1 MGTLDYWVNW
11 TCGRKRWG
19 YGKNMKGIRY
29 FLGAIALGILTV
41 NCDADP
47 AVGAGHAKENR
58 LAIEVSPY
66 LRLHAKNPVD
76 WYPWGEEAFA
86 KAKKENK
93 PILLSIGYSTCH
105 WCHVMERESFENKQI
120 AEILNAHFVAI
131 KLDREERPDVDK
143 VYMTAYQAMTGQT
156 GGWPLNMFLTPDLAP
171 FFGGTYFPPTDRGGR
186 VGFKSVLLQLKDA
199 WASKQDEVVASAKQL
214 RQHLLD
220 SSVAAGVAELVPSV
234 AILESAEQSL
244 MQSGDAQKGGWGK
257 GPKFP
262 MPSNLRFLLRSWKRG
277 GDPKVLDFVELTAR
291 EMAKGGIHD
300 QLGGGFHRYT
310 VDGKWLVPH
319 FEKMLYDQAQLLD
332 FYLDLYQITKKQ
344 EYAEVAR
351 SLCGY
356 VLRDMRADGGAFYC
370 AEDAQSEG
378 KEGKYF
384 CWTTSELKS
393 LLDPAEFTEVCG
405 YFGITDEGNCYDHS
419 DPEALKAQNV
429 LSLVKGDAWLGE
441 KSGREALVLSGIK
454 KMQVAR
460 SSRIR
465 PSTDDKILA
474 SWNGMMIGAL
484 QRAGIVLGEEKYSDA
499 SQRAMAFVKQK
510 MWDGKRLAHRW
521 HSDGLDASVQAES
534 YLLMLQASR
543 RSYEMTLDPE
553 LLEFAVDLAEASI
566 ALFHDPENGGFYG
579 SAVADDVIVR
589 LKGDYDGAIPT
600 ASSIAVMEFLKLSE
614 ITGRKDF
621 MDIAEGA
628 FKAHGEHLV
637 RAPTSL
643 TSMLQALDLY
653 HSRMQRLVLA
663 VGSNGDA
670 GFHAEIADG
679 YRPNLTTM
687 GNVGLVDDFEK
698 GLKTQG
704 EKTTAYLCEGES
716 CKAPVTDAKSLWK

>member
-1 MGTLDYWVNW
+1 MA
-11 TCGRKRWG
+11 CGYVQQG
-19 YGKNMKGIRY
+19 YVQNMKAIRHFIGIITL
-29 FLGAIALGILTV
+29 FSMVLS
-41 NCDADP
+41 CKADQ
-47 AVGAGHAKENR
+47 VDGAGQVKENR
-58 LAIEVSPY
+58 LAKEVSPY
-66 LRLHAKNPVD
+66 LRLHSKNPVD

-105 WCHVMERESFENKQI
+105 WCHVMERESFENKEI
-120 AEILNAHFVAI
+120 AKILNTHFVAI

-143 VYMTAYQAMTGQT
+143 VYMTAYNAMTGQT

-186 VGFKSVLLQLKDA
+186 VGFKSALIQLKDA
-199 WASKQDEVVASAKQL
+199 WANKQEEVEASAQQL

-220 SSVAAGVAELVPSV
+220 SSAAAGLTETVPNV
-234 AILESAEQSL
+234 AILDKAAQLL
-244 MQSGDAQKGGWGK
+244 MQSGDIVNGGWNT

-262 MPSNLRFLLRSWKRG
+262 MPSHLRFLLRSWMRN
-277 GDPKVLDFVELTAR
+277 GDPKVLDFAELTAKK
-291 EMAKGGIHD
+291 MAKGGIHD
-300 QLGGGFHRYT
+300 HLGGGFHRYT

-344 EYAEVAR
+344 EYADVADSICR
-351 SLCGY
+351 Y

-384 CWTTSELKS
+384 CWTRSELKS
-393 LLDPAEFTEVCG
+393 LLNPDELTEICA
-405 YFGITDEGNCYDHS
+405 YFGVTDEGNFYDHS

-429 LSLVKGDAWLGE
+429 LSLVRGEEWLDE
-441 KSGREALVLSGIK
+441 NPGRKALVMSGIG
-454 KMQVAR
+454 KMKVAR
-460 SSRIR
+460 SARVR
-465 PSTDDKILA
+465 PSTDDKVLA

-484 QRAGIVLGEEKYSDA
+484 QRAGIVLDEAKYSEA
-499 SQRAMAFVKQK
+499 AAKAMGFVKLQ

-521 HSDGLDASVQAES
+521 HSDGIDTSAQAES

-543 RSYEMTLDPE
+543 RCYEMTLDPA
-553 LLEFAVDLAEASI
+553 LLEFAVDLAEASVI
-566 ALFHDPENGGFYG
+566 LFHDSKNGGFFE

-589 LKGDYDGAIPT
+589 LKGDYDGAMPT
-600 ASSIAVMEFLKLSE
+600 ASSVAVLEFLKLSE

-621 MDIAEGA
+621 KEIAEGT
-628 FKAHGEHLV
+628 FRAHGDALAK
-637 RAPTSL
+637 APTSL
-643 TSMLQALDLY
+643 TSMLLALDLH
-653 HSRMQRLVLA
+653 HSKRQRLVLA
-663 VGSNGDA
+663 LGANGA
-670 GFHAEIADG
+670 AEFHTKIAAE
-679 YRPNLTTM
+679 YRPNLTVM
-687 GNVGLVDDFEK
+687 GNKGLVDDFEK

-704 EKTTAYLCEGES
+704 NKTTAYLCEGES
-716 CKAPVTDAKSLWK
+716 CQPPVTEPKSLWK

>member
-1 MGTLDYWVNW
+1 MKAVRHLLGVITL
-11 TCGRKRWG
+11 
-19 YGKNMKGIRY
+19 I
-29 FLGAIALGILTV
+29 FLAV
-41 NCDADP
+41 SCDAEP
-47 AVGAGHAKENR
+47 AADAGQVKENR
-58 LAIEVSPY
+58 LAKEASPY

-105 WCHVMERESFENKQI
+105 WCHVMERESFENKEI
-120 AEILNAHFVAI
+120 AKILNAHFVAI

-143 VYMTAYQAMTGQT
+143 VYMTAYHTMTGQT

-186 VGFKSVLLQLKDA
+186 VGFKNALLQLKDA
-199 WASKQDEVVASAKQL
+199 WANKQEQVLASAKEL
-214 RQHLLD
+214 RQHMLD
-220 SSVAAGVAELVPSV
+220 SSVAGKLTETVPGAEVLGM
-234 AILESAEQSL
+234 AAQLL
-244 MQSGDAQKGGWGK
+244 MESGDAQKGGWDK

-262 MPSNLRFLLRSWKRG
+262 MPSHLRFLLRSWKRS
-277 GDPKVLDFVELTAR
+277 GDSKVLAFVELTAR

-300 QLGGGFHRYT
+300 HLGGGFHRYT

-332 FYLDLYQITKKQ
+332 FYLDLYQVTRKQ
-344 EYAEVAR
+344 EYADVAD
-351 SLCGY
+351 SICGY
-356 VLRDMRADGGAFYC
+356 VLRAMRAEGGAFYC

-393 LLDPAEFTEVCG
+393 LLNPDEFTAICA
-405 YFGITDEGNCYDHS
+405 YFGVTDKGNFYDHS

-429 LSLVKGDAWLGE
+429 LSLVKEEKWLGE
-441 KSGREALVLSGIK
+441 KPGREALVLSGIR

-484 QRAGIVLGEEKYSDA
+484 QRAGIVLGEKKYSAA
-499 SQRAMAFVKQK
+499 SNKAMAFVKK
-510 MWDGKRLAHRW
+510 EMWDGKRLAHRW
-521 HSDGLDASVQAES
+521 HADGLDASAQAES

-543 RSYEMTLDPE
+543 RCYEMTLDPE
-553 LLEFAVDLAEASI
+553 LLEFAIDLAEASI
-566 ALFHDPENGGFYG
+566 ALFHDSKKGGFFG

-589 LKGDYDGAIPT
+589 LKGSYDGAMPT

-621 MDIAEGA
+621 QKVAEGT
-628 FKAHGEHLV
+628 FRAHGELMML
-637 RAPTSL
+637 APTSL

-653 HSRMQRLVLA
+653 HSKRQRLVLA
-663 VGSNGDA
+663 VGANGDA
-670 GFHAEIADG
+670 GFYAEIAAG
-679 YRPNLTTM
+679 YRPNLTLM
-687 GNVGLVDDFEK
+687 GNKGLVDDFEK
-698 GLKTQG
+698 GLKAKL
-704 EKTTAYLCEGES
+704 EKTTGYLCEGET
-716 CKAPVTDAKSLWK
+716 CQAPVTDPKLLWR